1 MINIEKAKKE
11 FIAYTNQFDVNN
23 PNIERKIGHSF
34 RVMEISEKIA
44 QKLNLDNEQ
53 IEIASLIGLLHDI
66 GRFGQMEKYNTFKD
80 LKSIDHGDYGVDILN
95 KDMRKYIDVDKY
107 DTLIKKAIKNHNKF
121 QIEDGLT
128 KEELLFSKIIRDAD
142 KMDIFYEA
150 FSMFWKDKEKD
161 VENQIISNQVFEQF
175 KKHMTIKR
183 SKDDNLEIDSLVT
196 ILAFVFD
203 INFEPTFEMLEKEE
217 YINKIINR
225 FDFKNQETK
234 EKMKEVKEIIN
245 QYIETNTK

>member
-23 PNIERKIGHSF
+23 PTIKRKIGHSF

-95 KDMRKYIDVDKY
+95 KDMRKYIDIDKY